1 MPKNISSP
9 NIIKLRIILIS
20 LFSILLVWQVSSR
33 VVNRIRAREITPEE
47 FKRVLTNKEFASL
60 NEKERKEALVYIT
73 DRLNHL
79 SLEGRRRIERDNET
93 RKWFEQLAKEERAF
107 VIKETLPRELDLLRE
122 EFKKLTPEQRKQ
134 AVDNAVKGLK
144 NLSREE
150 KEWVDNLLTAPEGNA
165 IVETA
170 LKSYYFDFSYP
181 EKLELSPLI
190 GAVSDEL
197 ERIANK

>member
-20 LFSILLVWQVSSR
+20 LFSILLVWQVSGR
-33 VVNRIRAREITPEE
+33 LVNHIRARGITPEE
-47 FKRVLTNKEFASL
+47 FKR
-60 NEKERKEALVYIT
+60 
-73 DRLNHL
+73 
-79 SLEGRRRIERDNET
+79 
-93 RKWFEQLAKEERAF
+93 
-107 VIKETLPRELDLLRE
+107 VIKETLPRELGLLRE
-122 EFKKLTPEQRKQ
+122 EFKKLTPERRRQ
-134 AVDNAVKGLK
+134 AVDNAVKDLK
-144 NLSREE
+144 DLSREE